1 MYPGRQYRNGNQDGY
16 IYSVN
21 LFAYTQ
27 TAPWSRIIYWIMFS
41 ALIMCG
47 AIKVVLNQIK
57 LEKGRNLVTSISV
70 VLSILTI
77 LFLAMTREAYAIT
90 MAFLLLIL
98 KAMLLL
104 KIARTD
110 RG

>member
-1 MYPGRQYRNGNQDGY
+1 MPVTLAILPLYPNPIDGY

-27 TAPWSRIIYWIMFS
+27 TAPWSRMIYWIMFS

-98 KAMLLL
+98 
-104 KIARTD
+104 T
-110 RG
+110 

>member
-1 MYPGRQYRNGNQDGY
+1 
-16 IYSVN
+16 
-21 LFAYTQ
+21 
-27 TAPWSRIIYWIMFS
+27 MFS

-57 LEKGRNLVTSISV
+57 LEKRRNLITNVSI

>member
-1 MYPGRQYRNGNQDGY
+1 M
-16 IYSVN
+16 
-21 LFAYTQ
+21 
-27 TAPWSRIIYWIMFS
+27 IYWIMFS
-41 ALIMCG
+41 ALIMSG
-47 AIKVVLNQIK
+47 VVKVVLNQIK
-57 LEKGRNLVTSISV
+57 LEKGRNLITSVSI

>member
-1 MYPGRQYRNGNQDGY
+1 M
-16 IYSVN
+16 
-21 LFAYTQ
+21 
-27 TAPWSRIIYWIMFS
+27 IYWIMFS
-41 ALIMCG
+41 ALIMSG
-47 AIKVVLNQIK
+47 VVKVVLNQKK
-57 LEKGRNLVTSISV
+57 LEKGRNLITNVSI

-98 KAMLLL
+98 KAMLLF

>member
-1 MYPGRQYRNGNQDGY
+1 
-16 IYSVN
+16 
-21 LFAYTQ
+21 
-27 TAPWSRIIYWIMFS
+27 MFS
-41 ALIMCG
+41 ALIMSG